1 MYHIAYSNFPYLL
14 SVQIRPRFNSTSL
27 AADIRLG
34 DVLGGPGGRLSCG
47 RNGGRS
53 QQYYQDSLQNC
64 RSSVRFGS
72 AHKIHFLEVKEMFMQ
87 SLENHLNE
95 CNDRSVT
102 ENGAVGY
109 KSTGKALLDLN
120 FLTSSL
126 RSANEQTIIRKFDSA
141 FQENP
146 ELALK

>member
-1 MYHIAYSNFPYLL
+1 
-14 SVQIRPRFNSTSL
+14 
-27 AADIRLG
+27 
-34 DVLGGPGGRLSCG
+34 
-47 RNGGRS
+47 
-53 QQYYQDSLQNC
+53 
-64 RSSVRFGS
+64 
-72 AHKIHFLEVKEMFMQ
+72 MFMQ

>member
-1 MYHIAYSNFPYLL
+1 MVLVDGYHAAGMEAAHSNIF
-14 SVQIRPRFNSTSL
+14 
-27 AADIRLG
+27 
-34 DVLGGPGGRLSCG
+34 
-47 RNGGRS
+47 
-53 QQYYQDSLQNC
+53 QDSLQNC

-95 CNDRSVT
+95 CNNHSVT

-126 RSANEQTIIRKFDSA
+126 RSANEQTIISKFDA
-141 FQENP
+141 ALQE
-146 ELALK
+146 LSLIHI